1 MPPAVFF
8 CSIEPE
14 NSRDQNELETI
25 LYNLSRED
33 PSIVSSIIDNFV
45 QSVKN
50 DEETGQLIVSGL
62 GELHLEILRDRI
74 LIEYGIRTNLGKMR
88 VAYRESVGK
97 TVDGELM
104 LEKQINGQN
113 MYAKIRLQ
121 IETTLDDFDVQ
132 QIQKKKFEA
141 LEQIDN
147 SNDAYNL
154 SSESFDINQSSLSGQ
169 VEG

>member
-1 MPPAVFF
+1 
-8 CSIEPE
+8 
-14 NSRDQNELETI
+14 
-25 LYNLSRED
+25 
-33 PSIVSSIIDNFV
+33 
-45 QSVKN
+45 
-50 DEETGQLIVSGL
+50 
-62 GELHLEILRDRI
+62 
-74 LIEYGIRTNLGKMR
+74 
-88 VAYRESVGK
+88 
-97 TVDGELM
+97 M